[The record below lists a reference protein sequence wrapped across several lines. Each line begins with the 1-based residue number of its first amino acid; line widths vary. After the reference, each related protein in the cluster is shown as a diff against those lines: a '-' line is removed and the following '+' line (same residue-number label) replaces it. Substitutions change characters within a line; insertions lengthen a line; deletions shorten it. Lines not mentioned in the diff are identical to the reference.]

1 MYVSRFSCAM
11 NLFMM
16 IFGGVLLVL
25 IIVGVIV
32 YFTVFHNREDEKQQR
47 DMIHMIK
54 EASMQMSR
62 R

>member
-1 MYVSRFSCAM
+1 M

-32 YFTVFHNREDEKQQR
+32 YFTVFHNREDEKQHR